1 MDSSTD
7 TNHEY
12 GKHAIK
18 KTCTDYPIYTLK
30 LILFNNILFQVF
42 GGTVVNFVTV
52 LILNVE
58 FNVYINPFLGLS
70 EFSVEFLTA
79 RNSSVTDIALN
90 LTGPALNQTLSNY

>member
-42 GGTVVNFVTV
+42 GGTVVNFGRELDVFFV
-52 LILNVE
+52 NQL
-58 FNVYINPFLGLS
+58 FL
-70 EFSVEFLTA
+70 
-79 RNSSVTDIALN
+79 
-90 LTGPALNQTLSNY
+90 